1 MATTRPEPAPEPLPE
16 RVRHLRVD
24 LNGAPC
30 GDLRRES
37 QLVFSYRRD
46 DDRQPSV
53 GLLMPPRQLSYRS
66 NALFPVM
73 DQNLPE
79 GYLFERLRALHPK
92 QPLTAMHLLGLI
104 GDNGIGRLGF
114 HLPDTPTAAAPVPMT
129 REQLLRLPYSA
140 AVFDELVA
148 AYLSTGFGISGM
160 QPKLMLPD
168 RATIPVPNLIVKA
181 GSEAYPGLAANE
193 FLCLQA
199 ATRAG
204 IAVPAHDLSDDGQL
218 LVLERFDLQPDG
230 RRLGFEDVA
239 ALMGLSVRDTLSDR
253 KYQGSYETIVQVF
266 KALALP
272 AVDLARFFEQVA
284 FTVMVRNGDGHLKN
298 FGVGYD
304 EAWGARLAPMFDVV
318 TTAIYRYQRWAG
330 AEGVEDR
337 TLALRLFAG
346 RGQSRAY
353 PATEELLRFGRQV
366 CGVTQPAPVLVRI
379 AEALHDTLA
388 AARQDARIPAPLLAD
403 MAEMWQRGMDYAR

>member
-1 MATTRPEPAPEPLPE
+1 MTTTPEPLPE
-16 RVRHLRVD
+16 RLRHLRVD
-24 LNGAPC
+24 LNGQSC

-46 DDRQPSV
+46 DATQPSV
-53 GLLMPPRQLSYRS
+53 GLLMPPRQLVYRS

-92 QPLTAMHLLGLI
+92 QPLTSMHLLGLM

-114 HLPDTPTAAAPVPMT
+114 HLPDAAASPRPAPMT
-129 REQLLRLPYSA
+129 REQLLRLPYSPKL
-140 AVFDELVA
+140 FDDLVA
-148 AYLSTGFGISGM
+148 AYLSTGFGIAGM

-204 IAVPAHDLSDDGQL
+204 IAVPGHALSDDGQL

-253 KYQGSYETIVQVF
+253 KYQGSYETVARVL
-266 KALALP
+266 KALTLP
-272 AVDLARFFEQVA
+272 AIDLARFFEQVA

-318 TTAIYRYQRWAG
+318 TTAIYRYQRWQG
-330 AEGVEDR
+330 AEAEEDR

-353 PATEELLRFGRQV
+353 PTTEELLRFGRQV
-366 CGVTQPAPVLVRI
+366 CGVARPAPVLARI
-379 AEALHDTLA
+379 AAAMAETLA
-388 AARQDARIPAPLLAD
+388 AARQDERVAKPLLAD
-403 MAEMWQRGMDYAR
+403 MAALWERGMAYAA

>member
-1 MATTRPEPAPEPLPE
+1 MTTRPDPLPE
-16 RVRHLRVD
+16 RIRHLRVD

-46 DDRQPSV
+46 DEAQASV
-53 GLLMPPRQLSYRS
+53 GLLMPPRQLVYRS

-92 QPLTAMHLLGLI
+92 QPLTAMHLLGLV

-114 HLPDTPTAAAPVPMT
+114 HLPDAAAAKPPAPMT
-129 REQLLRLPYSA
+129 RDQLLRLPYSQA
-140 AVFDELVA
+140 LFDDLVA
-148 AYLSTGFGISGM
+148 AYLSTGFGIAGV

-199 ATRAG
+199 AARAG
-204 IAVPAHDLSDDGQL
+204 IAVPAHELSDDGQL
-218 LVLERFDLQPDG
+218 LVLERFDLQADG

-253 KYQGSYETIVQVF
+253 KYQGSYETIAQVL

-304 EAWGARLAPMFDVV
+304 ETWGARLAPMYDVV
-318 TTAIYRYQRWAG
+318 STAIYRYQRWQG
-330 AEGVEDR
+330 AEDLEDR

-353 PATEELLRFGRQV
+353 PTTEELLRFGRQV
-366 CGVTQPAPVLVRI
+366 CGVARPAPVLARI
-379 AEALHDTLA
+379 ADALRETLA
-388 AARQDARIPAPLLAD
+388 AAKQDERIPKALLAE
-403 MAEMWQRGMDYAR
+403 MAGMWERGVAYAG

>member
-1 MATTRPEPAPEPLPE
+1 MTLPE
-16 RVRHLRVD
+16 RLRHLRVD

-37 QLVFSYRRD
+37 QLVFSYGRD
-46 DDRQPSV
+46 DATQPAV
-53 GLLMPPRQLSYRS
+53 GLLMPPRQLVYRS

-79 GYLFERLRALHPK
+79 GYLFERLRALYPK

-114 HLPDTPTAAAPVPMT
+114 HLPDATAPRPLAPLT
-129 REQLLRLPYSA
+129 QAELLRLPYSPA
-140 AVFDELVA
+140 LFDELVA
-148 AYLSTGFGISGM
+148 AYLSTGFGTAFGISGM

-204 IAVPAHDLSDDGQL
+204 IAVPAHQLSDDGQL

-230 RRLGFEDVA
+230 KRLGFEDVA

-253 KYQGSYETIVQVF
+253 KYQGSYETVAQVL
-266 KALALP
+266 KALSLP

-304 EAWGARLAPMFDVV
+304 ESWGARLAPMYDVV
-318 TTAIYRYQRWAG
+318 TTAIYRYQRWQG
-330 AEGVEDR
+330 ADAEEDR

-353 PATEELLRFGRQV
+353 PTTEELLRFGRQV
-366 CGVTQPAPVLVRI
+366 CGVAQPAPVLARI
-379 AEALHDTLA
+379 ADALGATLA
-388 AARQDARIPAPLLAD
+388 EARQDARVPPTLLAN
-403 MAEMWQRGMDYAR
+403 MAAMWQRGMDYAR

>member
-1 MATTRPEPAPEPLPE
+1 MTTLPE
-16 RVRHLRVD
+16 RIRHLRVD

-46 DDRQPSV
+46 DDTQPSV
-53 GLLMPPRQLSYRS
+53 GLLMPPRQLLYRS
-66 NALFPVM
+66 SALFPVM

-79 GYLFERLRALHPK
+79 GYLFERVRALYPK
-92 QPLTAMHLLGLI
+92 QPLTPMHLLGLI
-104 GDNGIGRLGF
+104 GENGIGRLGF
-114 HLPDTPTAAAPVPMT
+114 HLPEAPPAPPPVPMS
-129 REQLLRLPYSA
+129 REQLLRLPYSQ
-140 AVFDELVA
+140 AVFDDLVA
-148 AYLSTGFGISGM
+148 AYLSSGLGIAGV

-168 RATIPVPNLIVKA
+168 RASIPVPNLIVKA
-181 GSEAYPGLAANE
+181 GSQAYPGLAANE

-199 ATRAG
+199 ASRAG
-204 IAVPAHDLSDDGQL
+204 IAVPGHALSDDGQL
-218 LVLERFDLQPDG
+218 LILDRFDLQPDG

-253 KYQGSYETIVQVF
+253 KYHGSYETVSQVL

-284 FTVMVRNGDGHLKN
+284 FTIMVRNGDGHLKN

-304 EAWGARLAPMFDVV
+304 ESWGARLAPMYDVV
-318 TTAIYRYQRWAG
+318 TTAIYRYQRWTG
-330 AEGVEDR
+330 GEDEEDR

-346 RGQSRAY
+346 RGQTRAY
-353 PATEELLRFGRQV
+353 PTTEELLRFGRQA
-366 CGVTQPAPVLVRI
+366 CGVAQPAPVLARI
-379 AEALHDTLA
+379 AEALRDTLA
-388 AARQDARIPAPLLAD
+388 AAHQDERIPKALLD
-403 MAEMWQRGMDYAR
+403 GMAGMWARGMDYAR

>member
-1 MATTRPEPAPEPLPE
+1 MTLPE
-16 RVRHLRVD
+16 RLRHLRVD
-24 LNGAPC
+24 VNGAPC

-37 QLVFSYRRD
+37 QLVFSYGRD
-46 DDRQPSV
+46 DATQPAV
-53 GLLMPPRQLSYRS
+53 GLLMPPRQLVYRG

-79 GYLFERLRALHPK
+79 GYLFERLRALYPK

-114 HLPDTPTAAAPVPMT
+114 HLPGATVPRPLVPMT
-129 REQLLRLPYSA
+129 QAELLRLPYSPA
-140 AVFDELVA
+140 LFDELVA
-148 AYLSTGFGISGM
+148 AYLSTGFGIAGM

-181 GSEAYPGLAANE
+181 GSAAYPGLAANE

-199 ATRAG
+199 AARAG
-204 IAVPAHDLSDDGQL
+204 IAVPAHQLSDDGQL

-230 RRLGFEDVA
+230 KRLGFEDVA

-253 KYQGSYETIVQVF
+253 KYQGSYETVAQVL
-266 KALALP
+266 KALSLP

-284 FTVMVRNGDGHLKN
+284 FSVMVRNGDAHLKN

-304 EAWGARLAPMFDVV
+304 EAWGARLAPMYDVV
-318 TTAIYRYQRWAG
+318 TTAIYRYQRWQG
-330 AEGVEDR
+330 AEEEEDR

-353 PATEELLRFGRQV
+353 PTTEELQRFGRQV
-366 CGVTQPAPVLVRI
+366 CGVAQPAPVLARI
-379 AEALHDTLA
+379 ADALGDTLTEA
-388 AARQDARIPAPLLAD
+388 WQDARMAPALLAD
-403 MAEMWQRGMDYAR
+403 MAAMWQRGMGYAR